1 MSQIRYKLIKLE
13 VKREIIEQIA
23 PKCRNHRDIL

>member
-1 MSQIRYKLIKLE
+1 MNQIRYKLIKLE

-23 PKCRNHRDIL
+23 PKFRNHRDIL